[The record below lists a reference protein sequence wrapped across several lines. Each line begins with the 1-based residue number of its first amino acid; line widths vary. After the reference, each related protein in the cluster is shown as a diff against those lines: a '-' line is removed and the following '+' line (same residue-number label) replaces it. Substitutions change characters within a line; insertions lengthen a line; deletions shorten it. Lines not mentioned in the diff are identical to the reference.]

1 MKFEF
6 SLNLPLMIYRT
17 AITSCF
23 MLSFI
28 LFITPAIADGSGHN
42 YDIQQVTES
51 EIGNCT
57 FLADVQG
64 SSSYGK
70 THVAAWKEKGKH
82 KALEQAVDLNAT
94 HVVWNNR
101 STGYGSGPRISGSAY
116 YCDSV
121 KRLADTT
128 RPRGSE

>member
-6 SLNLPLMIYRT
+6 SLDLPLMIYRA

-23 MLSFI
+23 ILSFI
-28 LFITPAIADGSGHN
+28 LFITPVVAAESKYD
-42 YDIQQVTES
+42 YDIQQVAES
-51 EIGNCT
+51 EISNCT

-70 THVAAWKEKGKH
+70 TRVTAWKEKGKH

-94 HVVWNNR
+94 HVVWNNG

-116 YCDSV
+116 YCDNV